1 MEYVFTAK
9 ELCKSYGHTRVLDG
23 LSMHVPRGAI
33 YGLVGKNGAGKT
45 TLIRLICG
53 LQKPTCG
60 SYTLYG
66 ADSGKKGMEKARR
79 RIGAVV
85 ETPSL
90 YPFLSAGENLRQQY
104 RLLGQPSFDGISE
117 LLELVGLKDT
127 GNKKVRHFSLGMKQ
141 RLGIAVA
148 LAGNPDFL
156 VLDEPVNGL
165 DPQGI
170 IEIRELLLKLNREYQ
185 ITVLI
190 SSHILDELSKLAT
203 HYGFIDGGRMVKEI
217 SAEALEMSCRRCMRV
232 EVSDTGALARV
243 MEERKTEYQILS
255 ESTAD
260 IYADLNL
267 TELVTAL
274 LKEGCELFSV
284 REREESLESYYVNL
298 LGGAEKTGGMRS

>member
-1 MEYVFTAK
+1 M
-9 ELCKSYGHTRVLDG
+9 
-23 LSMHVPRGAI
+23 
-33 YGLVGKNGAGKT
+33 
-45 TLIRLICG
+45 
-53 LQKPTCG
+53 
-60 SYTLYG
+60 
-66 ADSGKKGMEKARR
+66 
-79 RIGAVV
+79 
-85 ETPSL
+85 
-90 YPFLSAGENLRQQY
+90 
-104 RLLGQPSFDGISE
+104 
-117 LLELVGLKDT
+117 
-127 GNKKVRHFSLGMKQ
+127 
-141 RLGIAVA
+141 
-148 LAGNPDFL
+148 
-156 VLDEPVNGL
+156 
-165 DPQGI
+165 
-170 IEIRELLLKLNREYQ
+170 KLNREYQ

-298 LGGAEKTGGMRS
+298 LGGAEKKGGMRS